1 MMGGHRSEVPAIAT
15 TRRPV
20 QPDLTASRR
29 HAVVAAGAA
38 LDKKATEVVVLEVG
52 DIIAIT
58 DCFVVATAGNARHV
72 RTVVEEVEEQL
83 GVLEDVKPLRIEGL
97 DDATW
102 VLMDYGHLVVHV
114 FQRETR
120 DYYQLERLWADA
132 PRIEVDE
139 QGPASAVA
147 R

>member
-1 MMGGHRSEVPAIAT
+1 
-15 TRRPV
+15 
-20 QPDLTASRR
+20 
-29 HAVVAAGAA
+29 
-38 LDKKATEVVVLEVG
+38 VVLEVG
-52 DIIAIT
+52 EIIAIT
-58 DCFVVATAGNARHV
+58 DCFVVATAGNPRHV

-83 GVLEDVKPLRIEGL
+83 GVLEGVKPLRVEGL

-114 FQRETR
+114 FQPETR

-132 PRIEVDE
+132 PRLAVDD
-139 QGPASAVA
+139 ADDAAVVG

>member
-1 MMGGHRSEVPAIAT
+1 VVTVSEVPAIAT

-20 QPDLTASRR
+20 QPDLTTSHR
-29 HAVVAAGAA
+29 HAVVAASAA
-38 LDKKATEVVVLEVG
+38 LDKKATEVVVLDVG

-139 QGPASAVA
+139 PGPASAVA

>member
-1 MMGGHRSEVPAIAT
+1 
-15 TRRPV
+15 
-20 QPDLTASRR
+20 
-29 HAVVAAGAA
+29 VVAAGAA
-38 LDKKATEVVVLEVG
+38 YDKKATDVVVLDVG

-72 RTVVEEVEEQL
+72 RTVVEEIEEQL
-83 GVLEDVKPLRIEGL
+83 GVLEDAKPIRIEGL

-139 QGPASAVA
+139 PGPASAVA